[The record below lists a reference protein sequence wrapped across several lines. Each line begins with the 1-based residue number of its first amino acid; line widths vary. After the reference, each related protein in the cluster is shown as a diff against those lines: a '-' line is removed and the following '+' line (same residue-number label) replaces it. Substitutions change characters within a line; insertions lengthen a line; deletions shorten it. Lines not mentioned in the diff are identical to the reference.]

1 MRIDV
6 SMFENTKEKLSEIY
20 GSAEASRILMTV
32 MPGITADFRKMLE
45 TSAPGETVREVY
57 NLEDG
62 RCAICLEGVRKGTE
76 GMVTRMFAAKK

>member
-6 SMFENTKEKLSEIY
+6 SMFENAKAALAEIY

-32 MPGITADFRKMLE
+32 MPGITADFRKMLANA
-45 TSAPGETVREVY
+45 APGETVREVY

-62 RCAICLEGVRKGTE
+62 RSAICLEGVRRGSE
-76 GMVTRMFAAKK
+76 ELVTRLFVKKL